1 MIGSVF
7 GVEERALKLC
17 EDRAALLAG
26 NISNSSTP
34 NYKARDFDFQDA
46 MKQASS
52 AVLKT
57 TSAGHLNSAGSMG
70 GQKISYRVPM
80 QMSADENTVDDELER
95 KNFIQNAINYQAS
108 LSFAQNTM
116 GILSQALRGE

>member
-1 MIGSVF
+1 MIGSAF

-26 NISNSSTP
+26 NIANSSTP

-46 MKQASS
+46 MKQVSTEAL
-52 AVLKT
+52 AT
-57 TSAGHLNSAGSMG
+57 TSAGHLNSLHNIN

-80 QMSADENTVDDELER
+80 QTSVDENTVDDELER

-108 LSFAQNTM
+108 LTFAQNTM
-116 GILSQALRGE
+116 GNLMHAIRGE